1 MNYDDLKEKEARYV
15 KKIIKIAVC
24 AALVL
29 IILATFISGITT
41 IHEGQMGIKSR
52 FGKVV
57 DTNMTAGLHFSVPFI
72 ESVKKIDITQQEY
85 LIDLT
90 AYTKDTQTVDH
101 MIIKVNYA
109 YDTSK
114 LDYIIRNVGIKNIE
128 SKIVAPQVLSNTKN
142 IVGQYKAEE
151 LIAKRAECQERIED
165 AIAKSFGD
173 NGLLVAAVNI
183 EEITFKAEFEAI
195 VEQKV
200 AAEQQALTVKNETAK
215 KEELAKQ
222 KVIEAQAEAD
232 AIKVKADAEAY
243 SIQVIQEQIKKSPEY
258 IELQK
263 VEKWN
268 GEFPQVM
275 GNTVNPFVTM
285 E

>member
-1 MNYDDLKEKEARYV
+1 M
-15 KKIIKIAVC
+15 KKRIMTSTVAVIVVIAVI
-24 AALVL
+24 AVL
-29 IILATFISGITT
+29 SMGFTT
-41 IHEGQMGIKSR
+41 IREGQIGVKSR
-52 FGKVV
+52 FGKIV
-57 DTNMTAGLHFSVPFI
+57 DTQMGAGLHFMVPFVD
-72 ESVKKIDITQQEY
+72 SVKKIDITQQTY

-109 YDTSK
+109 YDTAK
-114 LDYIIRNVGIKNIE
+114 LDSIIRNIGINNVE

-151 LIAKRAECQERIED
+151 LISKRAECQERIE
-165 AIAKSFGD
+165 ATLQESFSA
-173 NGLLVAAVNI
+173 NGLIVAAVNI
-183 EEITFKAEFEAI
+183 EEITFKKEFEAI
-195 VEQKV
+195 VEEKV

-222 KVIEAQAEAD
+222 QIIEAEAEAE
-232 AIKVKADAEAY
+232 AQKIKADAEAY

-258 IELQK
+258 IELK
-263 VEKWN
+263 KIEKWN

-275 GNTVNPFVTM
+275 GNTVNPFVTI